1 VDDVAY
7 VAGLRGQRLWQVP
20 LGDAKGAVARFTE
33 EYGRLRTVVQAPSG
47 ALWVSTSN
55 LDGRLR
61 GRDPAPDDDKIL
73 ELKLG

>member
-47 ALWVSTSN
+47 RAVGV
-55 LDGRLR
+55 DVEPRR
-61 GRDPAPDDDKIL
+61 PPARRDRPRTTTRSWS
-73 ELKLG
+73 